1 MTGHSSRGGAAEGSH
16 VLLARR
22 GFSSQSTA
30 LSQQARD
37 KSAVSKQDI
46 AEWRWYLPRAPL
58 AERRQGPCGPL
69 PLIPSPRMERRRDKA
84 KRTRTERSPPPP
96 GPCGTGDRSL
106 RVWQDPWVHQGVHP
120 GCRLGQLSVAMHRSH
135 LSGASCHV
143 NPKGTRVQAISVKPG
158 ASLIQKPVL

>member
-1 MTGHSSRGGAAEGSH
+1 M
-16 VLLARR
+16 LLARR

-30 LSQQARD
+30 LSQQAYD

-84 KRTRTERSPPPP
+84 KCTCTERSPPPP
-96 GPCGTGDRSL
+96 GPCGTAGPAR
-106 RVWQDPWVHQGVHP
+106 
-120 GCRLGQLSVAMHRSH
+120 GQEF
-135 LSGASCHV
+135 
-143 NPKGTRVQAISVKPG
+143 
-158 ASLIQKPVL
+158 ASLAGSVRASRGAPWM